1 MPSEKAKD
9 NKALVA
15 TCAACQKSLS
25 TEVMVSLSGRDN
37 SRLKQFTVCVPCANG
52 GWRPP
57 GFDGIYLYRPE

>member
-15 TCAACQKSLS
+15 TCTACQKSLS

-37 SRLKQFTVCVPCANG
+37 GRAKQFTVCVPCANR

-57 GFDGIYLYRPE
+57 EFSGIYMYRPQ